1 MDIDCPMD
9 RLTAECFFSS
19 VHCAFYQATMRSLSK
34 EELIELTKTLQL
46 IMHGFPGDGTINEK
60 AKSFCVSVYASGIFH
75 KAVDPET
82 LRGLMKDVEGLQAL
96 LQFTA
101 EREPSVTRSVRFSI
115 SSFRLAPSSP
125 PQ

>member
-1 MDIDCPMD
+1 MD

-46 IMHGFPGDGTINEK
+46 IMHGIPGDGTINEK

-75 KAVDPET
+75 KPIDPET
-82 LRGLMKDVEGLQAL
+82 LQELQKDVEGLQAL

-101 EREPSVTRSVRFSI
+101 ERTPSATRSVRFS
-115 SSFRLAPSSP
+115 APSLQLEPSSRAE
-125 PQ
+125 

>member
-1 MDIDCPMD
+1 MD
-9 RLTAECFFSS
+9 RLTAECFLTSI
-19 VHCAFYQATMRSLSK
+19 HGAFFQATLRSLAT

-46 IMHGFPGDGTINEK
+46 IIHGIPGDAAINEK
-60 AKSFCVSVYASGIFH
+60 AKAFCISVYASGIFH

-96 LQFTA
+96 LQFSA
-101 EREPSVTRSVRFSI
+101 ERAPSVTRSVRFSI
-115 SSFRLAPSSP
+115 SSFRLAPSST

>member
-1 MDIDCPMD
+1 MD
-9 RLTAECFFSS
+9 RLTAECFLTSI
-19 VHCAFYQATMRSLSK
+19 HGAFFQATLRSLAT

-46 IMHGFPGDGTINEK
+46 IIHGIPGDAAINEK
-60 AKSFCVSVYASGIFH
+60 AKAFCISVYASGIFH

-96 LQFTA
+96 LQFSA
-101 EREPSVTRSVRFSI
+101 ERAPSVTRSVRFSI